1 MRKSTE
7 GVPWLAPRVKVAK
20 SGYYLRSLVTLAGL
34 AQGGTLTARLLRP
47 AGTLVLRD
55 GLRIRIRSRIDLLV
69 LVETLARDA
78 YGLRELEER
87 ARTIVDVGAGI
98 GDFTVVA
105 ARAFPRARVVAFE
118 PDPCAFALLVAN
130 VETNGTRNVDARQ
143 TAVGTAAAY
152 GLVHDAPFAAVTPA
166 GAGDPGAVAGVRL
179 DDALEGASVDLL
191 KVDCEGAELD
201 VLASLG
207 RAGLARVRR
216 IAIEYHGAARAD
228 EVSAMLD
235 RHGFEVAVTPDR
247 YSRELGYVRAVARGG
262 RVRLDGPRDRL

>member
-1 MRKSTE
+1 MASASRPASSAATSRRCDDASCGRASGTSPSLAWASCRVRSSPGRSGRVGATTRLARGRFSAGSPTATSSRRRGSVEQRAVRKSTE

-69 LVETLARDA
+69 LVETLAGDA

-130 VETNGTRNVDARQ
+130 VETTARGTSTRARRPWGRQ
-143 TAVGTAAAY
+143 RPTDSSMTR
-152 GLVHDAPFAAVTPA
+152 LLRPSRRRAPATQAPSPASAWTTPS
-166 GAGDPGAVAGVRL
+166 R
-179 DDALEGASVDLL
+179 
-191 KVDCEGAELD
+191 
-201 VLASLG
+201 
-207 RAGLARVRR
+207 
-216 IAIEYHGAARAD
+216 ARA
-228 EVSAMLD
+228 S
-235 RHGFEVAVTPDR
+235 TC
-247 YSRELGYVRAVARGG
+247 
-262 RVRLDGPRDRL
+262 